1 LLAPTLST
9 ARAKLAWRLGTPAGL
24 NSGGWNSC
32 IFAAE
37 CYRDWVLPLAVCSAA
52 LPIDIRPILGPG
64 VALHIP
70 PRGSLSRAELTAALG
85 EADALIALLDVAV
98 DESLLGAAPRLRVVA
113 NHAVGYDNVD
123 VAAATRRGI
132 VVTNTPDVLTD
143 ATADFTFALILAAA
157 RRLGEGEVLARSGA
171 WLGWAPDQ
179 LLGQSVAG
187 RTLGVIGFGRIGQ
200 AVARRA
206 AGFAMNVLYTSPRE
220 VAGAAARRVALDELL
235 AAADVVSLHCPL
247 TAETRHIIDRAA
259 LAKMK
264 PTAVLVNTARGPC
277 VDEEALAAALEH
289 GTIAGAGLDVFEN
302 EPSIHPALLA
312 SRKVVLAPHLGSA
325 TLEARGGM
333 ARMCAEAVAAVLAG
347 RRPAHPVNPEVLA

>member
-1 LLAPTLST
+1 
-9 ARAKLAWRLGTPAGL
+9 
-24 NSGGWNSC
+24 
-32 IFAAE
+32 
-37 CYRDWVLPLAVCSAA
+37 VCSAA
-52 LPIDIRPILGPG
+52 LPIDIRPILGSG

-70 PRGSLSRAELTAALG
+70 PRGSFSRAELAAALR
-85 EADALIALLDVAV
+85 EADGLIALLDVAV
-98 DESLLGAAPRLRVVA
+98 DAALLDAAPRLRVVA

-132 VVTNTPDVLTD
+132 LVTNTPDVLTD

-157 RRLGEGEVLARSGA
+157 RRLGEGEALARSGA
-171 WLGWAPDQ
+171 WPGWAPDQ
-179 LLGQSVAG
+179 LLGQSIAG

-206 AGFAMNVLYTSPRE
+206 AGFAMEVVYTSPRAIAF
-220 VAGAAARRVALDELL
+220 AGARRVPLPALL
-235 AAADVVSLHCPL
+235 AASDVVTLHCPL
-247 TAETRHIIDRAA
+247 TPETRHLIDGAA
-259 LAKMK
+259 LARMK

-277 VDEEALAAALEH
+277 VDEGALAAALER

-302 EPSIHPALLA
+302 EPSIHPGLLA
-312 SRKVVLAPHLGSA
+312 SRRVVLAPHLGSA

-347 RRPAHPVNPEVLA
+347 RRPAHLVNPEVLS

>member
-1 LLAPTLST
+1 M
-9 ARAKLAWRLGTPAGL
+9 
-24 NSGGWNSC
+24 
-32 IFAAE
+32 
-37 CYRDWVLPLAVCSAA
+37 AVCSAA

-70 PRGSLSRAELTAALG
+70 PRGAFSRAELVAALP

-98 DESLLGAAPRLRVVA
+98 DAPLLEAAPRLKVVA

-123 VAAATRRGI
+123 LATATRRGV

-157 RRLGEGEVLARSGA
+157 RRLGEGELLARSGA
-171 WLGWAPDQ
+171 WTGWAPDQ
-179 LLGQSVAG
+179 LLGQSIAN

-206 AGFAMNVLYTSPRE
+206 AGFAMEVLYSSPRE
-220 VAGAAARRVALDELL
+220 VAAASGARRVELAELL
-235 AAADVVSLHCPL
+235 AASDVVTLHCPL
-247 TAETRHIIDRAA
+247 TPDTRHIIDAAA
-259 LAKMK
+259 LARMK

-277 VDEEALAAALEH
+277 VDEGALAAALER
-289 GTIAGAGLDVFEN
+289 GAIAAAGLDVFEN

-333 ARMCAEAVAAVLAG
+333 ARLCAEAVAAVLAG
-347 RRPAHPVNPEVLA
+347 RRPAHPVNPEVLRS

>member
-1 LLAPTLST
+1 MS
-9 ARAKLAWRLGTPAGL
+9 
-24 NSGGWNSC
+24 
-32 IFAAE
+32 
-37 CYRDWVLPLAVCSAA
+37 LAVCSAA

-70 PRGSLSRAELTAALG
+70 PRGSFARAELTAALR

-98 DESLLGAAPRLRVVA
+98 DAALLDAAPRLKVVA

-123 VAAATRRGI
+123 LAAATRRGI

-157 RRLGEGEVLARSGA
+157 RRLGEGEALARSGA
-171 WLGWAPDQ
+171 WTGWAPDQ
-179 LLGQSVAG
+179 LLGQSIAG
-187 RTLGVIGFGRIGQ
+187 RRLGVIGFGRIGQ

-206 AGFAMNVLYTSPRE
+206 AGFAMEVVYAAPRE
-220 VAGAAARRVALDELL
+220 VGFPGARRVALDQLL
-235 AAADVVSLHCPL
+235 AASDVVTLHCPL
-247 TAETRHIIDRAA
+247 TPETRHIIDREA
-259 LAKMK
+259 LARMK

-277 VDEEALAAALEH
+277 VDEGALAAALER
-289 GTIAGAGLDVFEN
+289 GTIAAAGLDVFEK
-302 EPSIHPALLA
+302 EPSIHPGLLA

-333 ARMCAEAVAAVLAG
+333 ARLCAEAVAAVLAG
-347 RRPAHPVNPEVLA
+347 RRPAHPLNPEVLGS

>member
-1 LLAPTLST
+1 MS
-9 ARAKLAWRLGTPAGL
+9 
-24 NSGGWNSC
+24 
-32 IFAAE
+32 
-37 CYRDWVLPLAVCSAA
+37 PLAVCSAA

-70 PRGSLSRAELTAALG
+70 PRGSFTRGELVAALR
-85 EADALIALLDVAV
+85 EADALISLLDVAV
-98 DESLLGAAPRLRVVA
+98 DAALLAAAPRLKVVA

-123 VAAATRRGI
+123 VAAATGRGI

-171 WLGWAPDQ
+171 WTGWAPDQ
-179 LLGQSVAG
+179 LLGQSIAG
-187 RTLGVIGFGRIGQ
+187 RTLGVVGFGRIGQ

-206 AGFAMNVLYTSPRE
+206 AGFAMKVLYTSPRE
-220 VAGAAARRVALDELL
+220 AGAPGARRVELAELL
-235 AAADVVSLHCPL
+235 AESDVVTLHCPL
-247 TAETRHIIDRAA
+247 TPATRHIIDAGA
-259 LAKMK
+259 LERMK

-277 VDEEALAAALEH
+277 VDEEALAAALER
-289 GTIAGAGLDVFEN
+289 GTIAAAGLDVFEN

-333 ARMCAEAVAAVLAG
+333 ARLCAEAVAAVLAG
-347 RRPAHPVNPEVLA
+347 RRPAHPVNPEVLSP